1 MHYQNIYHDEFNETN
16 LLLWFLVLL
25 SCRGGDPAPHVRPF
39 PGRLRWSPRPT
50 IVRVAARILFFS
62 SFFMSPFPRLPNLDA
77 VALRLAVRSEFDLP
91 LAGFEVY
98 QAGPCCPR
106 SVSPPSSPFQPAMLL
121 GAGIV
126 LWLFRPMYNFF
137 LYYSLHLTMQG
148 LFLLGSKTKGSTP
161 VISFS

>member
-1 MHYQNIYHDEFNETN
+1 MVPRIA
-16 LLLWFLVLL
+16 LLP
-25 SCRGGDPAPHVRPF
+25 RGDPAPHVRPF

-126 LWLFRPMYNFF
+126 LWLFRSMYNFF
-137 LYYSLHLTMQG
+137 SLLLPPSNYARSIFAWLKDQG
-148 LFLLGSKTKGSTP
+148 KHSRH
-161 VISFS
+161 